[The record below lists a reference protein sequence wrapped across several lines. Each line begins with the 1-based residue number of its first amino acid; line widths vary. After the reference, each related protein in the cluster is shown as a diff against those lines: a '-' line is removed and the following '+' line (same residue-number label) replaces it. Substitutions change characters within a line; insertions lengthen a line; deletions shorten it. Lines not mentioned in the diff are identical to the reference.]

1 MRDFSLACQPA
12 ESKTYWKPGYQ
23 AVKVSTGHKYKGR
36 SRQSGAN
43 RISKQILPTLLA
55 VGGAC
60 GFVAGSASALEL
72 GDIKVESKLGQP
84 LSASIAY
91 ALNPNEQLADYCIFL
106 QPGVMSS
113 GIPSISKA

>member
-1 MRDFSLACQPA
+1 
-12 ESKTYWKPGYQ
+12 
-23 AVKVSTGHKYKGR
+23 
-36 SRQSGAN
+36 
-43 RISKQILPTLLA
+43 

-106 QPGVMSS
+106 QPGAMAS
-113 GIPSISKA
+113 GIPSISKARVSVSGGSIILTGSTPMREPALGPRLRINCPYY